1 MSIEL
6 HSKLLKLKAIL
17 NKINDTSYAYSQL
30 SRRFPYS
37 TAKTDE
43 ELQKIITAYNGLIL
57 DLISYLQTTN
67 YGQQNT
73 TNR

>member
-30 SRRFPYS
+30 SRQFPYQN
-37 TAKTDE
+37 ARTDE
-43 ELQKIITAYNGLIL
+43 ELQKIITAYDGLIS
-57 DLISYLQTTN
+57 DIISFLQTTN
-67 YGQQNT
+67 YEIP
-73 TNR
+73 TNRN

>member
-30 SRRFPYS
+30 SRQFPYS
-37 TAKTDE
+37 AVRSDDE
-43 ELQKIITAYNGLIL
+43 LKKIITAYDSLIY
-57 DLISYLQTTN
+57 DLISYLKTTN
-67 YGQQNT
+67 YENK
-73 TNR
+73 NNKN